1 MPEVTSIWFRI
12 LYAGLDR
19 LERCSVQR
27 FSLVG
32 ACQTAGSVVLGGNA
46 IAILRSTRMGEIFNA
61 AILSS
66 TLILV
71 GLGLGFLMLKIQGGE
86 E

>member
-1 MPEVTSIWFRI
+1 
-12 LYAGLDR
+12 
-19 LERCSVQR
+19 
-27 FSLVG
+27 
-32 ACQTAGSVVLGGNA
+32 
-46 IAILRSTRMGEIFNA
+46 MGEMFNA

-71 GLGLGFLMLKIQGGE
+71 GLAMGYALLKIQGGE

>member
-1 MPEVTSIWFRI
+1 
-12 LYAGLDR
+12 
-19 LERCSVQR
+19 
-27 FSLVG
+27 
-32 ACQTAGSVVLGGNA
+32 
-46 IAILRSTRMGEIFNA
+46 MGEMFNA

-71 GLGLGFLMLKIQGGE
+71 GLGLGFLMLRIQGGE